1 MGGVPDT
8 TADSGM
14 VSSGGST
21 PSTGAGS
28 VQHGSGSD
36 IASDPEPS
44 GTTTPD
50 TTASDTT
57 GSTDTVSE
65 PIPGVIVRS
74 SGGALTSAQYAVTS
88 TPAEETVAEEPVEID
103 LTASTSVAPQTL
115 AAGSVEAPTSAAG
128 GDLNATVP
136 SQVSGVDGSPLEGPD
151 ATAVNKRTR
160 LVVPAVSL
168 TPVTASVTAA
178 GGYAGPMAQPSATGL
193 PLEVQTI
200 SARGDSA
207 SDAVARP
214 PMESL
219 RIVTGVLAAAL
230 APFIVPVPG
239 SPVQEPT
246 LWAVF
251 AWARRQSE
259 RGMFSQR
266 SGPLPAARL
275 TELVTVPESAPSTI
289 DRVDQVTGR
298 VSGGVGGAAGV
309 TYALA
314 GQLDRRLGRV
324 TVDGDTGRWTFA
336 PSESSRLD
344 ARLGDTDD
352 VAEFSILASDG
363 TTFDVSAP
371 VSPAEAAVTGT
382 IDVGEG
388 LTYGLAVVGDRLYV
402 LNSSYDTPN
411 PGRVKV
417 IETSSGAVIGS
428 IEVGSM
434 PSALVA
440 RGQALYVGNAGDGT
454 VSVVDVLA
462 NRVVD
467 VIDVGATPIGLEVA
481 GGRLYVA
488 DHAGTVSLIDL
499 HDNAEVARIPV
510 AGDPFGLVATANR
523 VYVTDYL
530 GSTVA
535 VFDQTADLAHYAT
548 AGVEPVG
555 VPDYPYVAAVVGSRL
570 YVVNSA
576 MNALTV
582 VDGTVATVVDVDP
595 ATRAVDGIPDDAA
608 PADIVV
614 RGDRL
619 YASNVNCGNV
629 TVVDVA
635 TNLPVATVRV
645 GIQPG
650 LLTATPDGRTI
661 YVADVMDGT
670 IRVITSVHPAL
681 AHATG

>member
-1 MGGVPDT
+1 
-8 TADSGM
+8 M

-36 IASDPEPS
+36 VTSDPEPS
-44 GTTTPD
+44 D
-50 TTASDTT
+50 SSSSNTASSETT
-57 GSTDTVSE
+57 GSMDTASE
-65 PIPGVIVRS
+65 PSPGVVVRS
-74 SGGALTSAQYAVTS
+74 SGGAPTSAQYDA
-88 TPAEETVAEEPVEID
+88 TPTPVDETAGEQPAEID
-103 LTASTSVAPQTL
+103 LISSASVPQQTPAIESAVAPY
-115 AAGSVEAPTSAAG
+115 SAAG
-128 GDLNATVP
+128 GDPVATVAP
-136 SQVSGVDGSPLEGPD
+136 QVAGADGTALDGPD
-151 ATAVNKRTR
+151 
-160 LVVPAVSL
+160 S
-168 TPVTASVTAA
+168 TPVDKRARVVAPAMAISREYRGSMAGPLAA
-178 GGYAGPMAQPSATGL
+178 GIPSRN
-193 PLEVQTI
+193 QTV
-200 SARGDSA
+200 SARMASERDSLLR
-207 SDAVARP
+207 RP
-214 PMESL
+214 KESL
-219 RIVTGVLAAAL
+219 RIITGVLAAAL

-239 SPVQEPT
+239 SPVQEPI

-259 RGMFSQR
+259 RGMVNQR
-266 SGPLPAARL
+266 PGPLPSARL
-275 TELVTVPESAPSTI
+275 TELVTVPESTPPTI

-298 VSGGVGGAAGV
+298 VSGGVGGDIGL

-314 GQLDRRLGRV
+314 GQIDRRLGRV
-324 TVDGDTGRWTFA
+324 TVDGKTGRWTFS

-344 ARLGDTDD
+344 ARLGETDD
-352 VAEFSILASDG
+352 VAEFSIVASDG

-388 LTYGLAVVGDRLYV
+388 LTYGLVAVGDRLYV
-402 LNSSYDTPN
+402 VNSSYDAPN
-411 PGRVKV
+411 PGHVKV
-417 IETSSGAVIGS
+417 VETASGAVMGS
-428 IEVGSM
+428 IRVGSM
-434 PSALVA
+434 PSAVA
-440 RGQALYVGNAGDGT
+440 AKGQRLYVGNAGDGT

-462 NRVVD
+462 NRVVG
-467 VIDVGATPIGLEVA
+467 VIDVGATPIALEVA
-481 GGRLYVA
+481 GDRLYVA
-488 DHAGTVSLIDL
+488 DLAGTMSIIDL
-499 HDNAEVARIPV
+499 DDGSEVARIPI

-530 GSTVA
+530 GGTVA
-535 VFDQTADLAHYAT
+535 VFGHCADIAHPAT
-548 AGVEPVG
+548 AGVEPLD

-576 MNALTV
+576 MNALTI
-582 VDGTVATVVDVDP
+582 VDGPVATVVDVDP
-595 ATRAVDGIPDDAA
+595 ATRAVDAIPDGAA

-619 YASNVNCGNV
+619 YASNVNRGNV

-635 TNLPVATVRV
+635 TNQPVATVRV

-650 LLTATPDGRTI
+650 LMTATPDGRTI

>member
-1 MGGVPDT
+1 
-8 TADSGM
+8 M

-36 IASDPEPS
+36 VTSDPEPS
-44 GTTTPD
+44 GSSSSNSASSN
-50 TTASDTT
+50 TASSNTTSSETT
-57 GSTDTVSE
+57 GSTDTASE
-65 PIPGVIVRS
+65 PSPGVVVRS
-74 SGGALTSAQYAVTS
+74 SGGALTSAQYDA
-88 TPAEETVAEEPVEID
+88 TPTPVDETAGEQPAEID
-103 LTASTSVAPQTL
+103 LISSASVPQQTPAIESAVAPY
-115 AAGSVEAPTSAAG
+115 SAAG
-128 GDLNATVP
+128 GDPVATVAP
-136 SQVSGVDGSPLEGPD
+136 QVADTD
-151 ATAVNKRTR
+151 ATALDGPDSIPVDKRAR
-160 LVVPAVSL
+160 VVAPAMSISRGV
-168 TPVTASVTAA
+168 TVTAREYRGSMAEPLAA
-178 GGYAGPMAQPSATGL
+178 GMPSRI
-193 PLEVQTI
+193 QTV
-200 SARGDSA
+200 SARMDSEQD
-207 SDAVARP
+207 SLLRR

-219 RIVTGVLAAAL
+219 RIITGVLAAAL

-259 RGMFSQR
+259 RGMVNQR
-266 SGPLPAARL
+266 PGPLPSARL
-275 TELVTVPESAPSTI
+275 TELVTVPESAPPTI

-298 VSGGVGGAAGV
+298 VSGGVGGDIGL

-314 GQLDRRLGRV
+314 GQIDRRLGRV
-324 TVDGDTGRWTFA
+324 TVDGDTGRWTFS

-344 ARLGDTDD
+344 ARLGETDD
-352 VAEFSILASDG
+352 VAEFSIVASDG

-388 LTYGLAVVGDRLYV
+388 LTYGLVAVGDRLYV
-402 LNSSYDTPN
+402 VNSSYDGPN
-411 PGRVKV
+411 PGHVKV
-417 IETSSGAVIGS
+417 IETASGAVIGS
-428 IEVGSM
+428 IRVGSM
-434 PSALVA
+434 PSAVA
-440 RGQALYVGNAGDGT
+440 AKGQRLYVGNVGDGT

-462 NRVVD
+462 NRVVG
-467 VIDVGATPIGLEVA
+467 VIDVGATPIALEVA
-481 GGRLYVA
+481 GDRLYVA
-488 DHAGTVSLIDL
+488 DLAGTMSIIDL
-499 HDNAEVARIPV
+499 DDDSEVARIPI

-530 GSTVA
+530 GGTVA
-535 VFDQTADLAHYAT
+535 VFGHGTDIAHPAT
-548 AGVEPVG
+548 AGVEPLD

-576 MNALTV
+576 MNALTI
-582 VDGTVATVVDVDP
+582 VDGSVATVVDVDP
-595 ATRAVDGIPDDAA
+595 ATRAVDAIPDGAA

-619 YASNVNCGNV
+619 YASNVNRGNV

-635 TNLPVATVRV
+635 TNQPVATVRV

-650 LLTATPDGRTI
+650 LMTATPDGRTI